1 MKKRT
6 DLIKFFAIAIGFTW
20 LFWVPDGLGK
30 RGLLPDTFWTNLG
43 FPGAWGSLL
52 AALYLVAK
60 EEGLDGIKNFL
71 KKGTDY
77 KFGKGWWAV
86 VLLLLPALIV
96 IAYFISIL
104 TEGVVPPSLAE
115 GMYQYLPFIYF
126 IVMFTGGPFQEEFGW
141 RGYALPRLQSMYS
154 PFVSTLILG
163 FIWAFWHLP
172 QFLVPYEKTGMF
184 YITPIWSFILSI
196 MATAF
201 VFTWVHNH
209 TNGSVLSALLLH
221 TQMNFF
227 YWIFPVTYTKTG
239 YLWILA
245 LHTVT
250 AVIVVLV
257 DRKYFFQ
264 KPQSALNE

>member
-43 FPGAWGSLL
+43 FPGAWGPLV

-60 EEGLDGIKNFL
+60 EEGIDGIKNFL

-115 GMYQYLPFIYF
+115 GMYQYLPFIF
-126 IVMFTGGPFQEEFGW
+126 IIVMFTGGPLEEFGW
-141 RGYALPRLQSMYS
+141 RDALPRLQSRP
-154 PFVSTLILG
+154 PFIHADTG
-163 FIWAFWHLP
+163 FIWAVWHLL
-172 QFLVPYEKTGMF
+172 QFLVHMKTGMF
-184 YITPIWSFILSI
+184 YITPIWSFILTI
-196 MATAF
+196 MVTAF
-201 VFTWVHNH
+201 VYTWVYSYQWQYSWGTLNAY
-209 TNGSVLSALLLH
+209 TDELFL
-221 TQMNFF
+221 FD
-227 YWIFPVTYTKTG
+227 FPCYLCSTG
-239 YLWILA
+239 YLWVLGLFTIA
-245 LHTVT
+245 
-250 AVIVVLV
+250 AVVVVWV
-257 DRKYFFQ
+257 D
-264 KPQSALNE
+264 